1 MHPRKDTQCLLK
13 ENNILKNK
21 NSEFK
26 DKEYF
31 LKWDQLFKTQVKKFF
46 SKQCAIKAMAQLRD
60 EGLVFIV
67 PAIFIFIVP
76 DTQESEILKPS
87 KESLNIALI
96 VMHF

>member
-1 MHPRKDTQCLLK
+1 MGSFIDVWSLIKY
-13 ENNILKNK
+13 E
-21 NSEFK
+21 
-26 DKEYF
+26 
-31 LKWDQLFKTQVKKFF
+31 LFPFVKKFF

>member
-1 MHPRKDTQCLLK
+1 
-13 ENNILKNK
+13 
-21 NSEFK
+21 
-26 DKEYF
+26 
-31 LKWDQLFKTQVKKFF
+31 
-46 SKQCAIKAMAQLRD
+46 MAQLRD

>member
-13 ENNILKNK
+13 ENNILINK
-21 NSEFK
+21 NSELK

-60 EGLVFIV
+60 EG
-67 PAIFIFIVP
+67 FIFIVP

>member
-1 MHPRKDTQCLLK
+1 
-13 ENNILKNK
+13 
-21 NSEFK
+21 
-26 DKEYF
+26 
-31 LKWDQLFKTQVKKFF
+31 
-46 SKQCAIKAMAQLRD
+46 MAQLRD

-96 VMHF
+96 VMHFWKQFTKVLTNTNVLGRASTWISLDLEGLEQWKC